1 LCGNFRTVHSIA
13 QSTSTLSA
21 VFRQNILNLNL
32 KDIRALLVKYF
43 GNLQAG
49 RAGNNTLLMQIE
61 QNAMQFLHKVDQIC
75 SGEGTDK
82 KEEYRRN
89 RAKDWGAYDGTGIK
103 EMLQTIAD
111 GGGVPYWK
119 EVYIAGIFGLMMSMG
134 RAVEEKIDASKF
146 AEDVYT
152 VRRTFMKTLRY
163 QSQ

>member
-1 LCGNFRTVHSIA
+1 
-13 QSTSTLSA
+13 
-21 VFRQNILNLNL
+21 L

-119 EVYIAGIFGLMMSMG
+119 EVYIAGIFGLY
-134 RAVEEKIDASKF
+134 
-146 AEDVYT
+146 DVNG
-152 VRRTFMKTLRY
+152 
-163 QSQ
+163 